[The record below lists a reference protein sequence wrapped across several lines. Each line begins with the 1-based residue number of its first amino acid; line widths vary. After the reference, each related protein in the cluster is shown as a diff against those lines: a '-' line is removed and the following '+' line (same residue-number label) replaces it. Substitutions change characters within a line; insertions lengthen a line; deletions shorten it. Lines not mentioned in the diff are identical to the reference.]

1 MTGFCNTTT
10 SKCRNAQDEDYCQ
23 VGGIGWGTVS
33 SEIGETD
40 VDCGGPGW
48 LRTCVMTRRCALLD
62 QTARAVSVMKVFV
75 PAVRTD
81 GKMVERHLLIVE
93 VKCAVRVRIRRRAL
107 WMPIA
112 AAPAVT
118 LELVGLVLMAFRM
131 ATKQQ
136 LIVVERL
143 VYRM

>member
-1 MTGFCNTTT
+1 M
-10 SKCRNAQDEDYCQ
+10 
-23 VGGIGWGTVS
+23 
-33 SEIGETD
+33 
-40 VDCGGPGW
+40 
-48 LRTCVMTRRCALLD
+48 
-62 QTARAVSVMKVFV
+62 
-75 PAVRTD
+75 
-81 GKMVERHLLIVE
+81 IVE

-143 VYRM
+143 VARDVMQLVPNAVAKKILIAPRTDAYRKCVFPFSTI